1 MNNANYEWLFLIPEG
16 WMKIAQQ
23 MIEECEAINP
33 TYTIED
39 MKEKWGELRVV
50 SYIKDYNDDEWL
62 LPASNDKEIEE
73 IENKCIAQSART
85 CCKCGKPAIK
95 YSTGWILPWCDDC
108 GTKKYGPYKEF
119 NHDSTATNNN

>member
-1 MNNANYEWLFLIPEG
+1 MNDANYDWLFLIPEG
-16 WMKIAQQ
+16 WTQIAQQ

-73 IENKCIAQSART
+73 IENKYIAQSAQT
-85 CCKCGKPAIK
+85 CCKCGRPATK
-95 YSTGWILPWCDDC
+95 VSTGWILPWCDKC
-108 GTKKYGPYKEF
+108 AKERKGNYK
-119 NHDSTATNNN
+119 DMQ

>member
-1 MNNANYEWLFLIPEG
+1 MNDANYDWLFLIPEG
-16 WMKIAQQ
+16 WTQIAQQ

-73 IENKCIAQSART
+73 IENKYIAQSAQT
-85 CCKCGKPAIK
+85 CCKCGRPATK
-95 YSTGWILPWCDDC
+95 VSTGWILPWCDDC
-108 GTKKYGPYKEF
+108 GTDEEKYYKRFE
-119 NHDSTATNNN
+119 